1 MKLNWGNS
9 LLLFFIFYVAILM
22 VVLFKSFGLKQ
33 ELVMENY
40 YEHDLQFQK
49 RLDQISNRKTLE
61 KDLQI
66 YFDHDENIVKL
77 DFGNQQNLASAE
89 VNFYNAADKSADRK
103 KELSLVDSKQIV
115 DVPIPDLKPGKYDI
129 QVTWNDDQKSYYKE
143 QFFLYQQ

>member
-9 LLLFFIFYVAILM
+9 LLLFFIFYVGILM
-22 VVLFKSFGLKQ
+22 VVLFKSFGIKQ
-33 ELVMENY
+33 ELVMDNY

-66 YFDHDENIVKL
+66 YFDNDEKIVKL

-103 KELSLVDSKQIV
+103 KELSLVDSEQIV